1 MIRLGVDIVLVSRL
15 ERALERWPRLADRV
29 FTAGERIYAA
39 ERARPSE
46 HLAGRFAAK
55 EAVFKAL
62 GSGWPQVSWTDIE
75 VVSNGGAPKLK
86 LSGRARELAGAAQPA
101 LTISHDG
108 GMAIAAVVIADESAS
123 TSVVT

>member
-1 MIRLGVDIVLVSRL
+1 MIRLGVDIVQVSRL
-15 ERALERWPRLADRV
+15 EKALTSWPRLAERV

-55 EAVFKAL
+55 EATFKAL
-62 GSGWPQVSWTDIE
+62 GSGWPQVPWTDIE

-86 LSGRARELAGAAQPA
+86 LSGKARELAGEVAPA

-108 GMAIAAVVIADESAS
+108 GIAIAAVVIADE
-123 TSVVT
+123 